1 MFLANWFRPKPRGLV
16 GVDIGS
22 SSVKIAELKKTGTSY
37 RVEALGKADLPPDTI
52 VDGAIIAKLPV
63 AEAVESLF
71 QRKRIRNSRVATSI
85 SGHSVIVKKVALPAL
100 TEQELAQSIQWE
112 AEQYIPFDLAEVNV
126 DYQVV
131 EQTPGEQKLKVIL
144 VAAKKDKI
152 ADYTGVLSMAGKT
165 VAVVD
170 IDAFALQNVYEV
182 NYQPEATSVAAL
194 LDVGASSTNINIVRG
209 TEFLFTR
216 DIAIGGNQYTEFIQ
230 EELGV
235 SREEAEACK
244 TGSADI
250 TPEQAE
256 AVDRILRSVS
266 ENLVLEIEKTLDY
279 FKTTTYAEDIQQML
293 LSGGAGKTRGL
304 RDFLRE
310 SFQFPVE
317 YLDPFRRI
325 QGADRSALG
334 DDPES
339 AGTDFAIAV
348 GLALRTA

>member
-1 MFLANWFRPKPRGLV
+1 MFLSKWLRPKPRGLV

-22 SSVKIAELKKTGTSY
+22 SSVKIAELKKVGNSY
-37 RVEALGKADLPPDTI
+37 SLASIGKADLPPETI

-63 AEAVESLF
+63 ADAIQTLF
-71 QRKRIRNSRVATSI
+71 QQRKVANSRVATSI
-85 SGHSVIVKKVALPAL
+85 SGHSVIVKKVSLPAL
-100 TEQELAQSIQWE
+100 TEEELAQSIRWE
-112 AEQYIPFDLAEVNV
+112 AEQYIPFDLAEVNL
-126 DYQVV
+126 DYQIVDQNPA
-131 EQTPGEQKLKVIL
+131 EHKLRVIL
-144 VAAKKDKI
+144 VAAKKEKI

-165 VAVVD
+165 VSVVD

-182 NYQPEATSVAAL
+182 NYQPDSSTVAAL

-209 TEFLFTR
+209 AEFLFTR

-230 EELGV
+230 EELGLD
-235 SREEAEACK
+235 REAAEECK
-244 TGSADI
+244 LAPPDLD
-250 TPEQAE
+250 PERSQ
-256 AVDRILRSVS
+256 AVDRIIRSVT

-279 FKTTTYAEDIQQML
+279 FKTTTHADDIKQML

-304 RDFLRE
+304 RDFLGE

-325 QGADRSALG
+325 QGVDRSRLG
-334 DDPES
+334 EDPDS
-339 AGTDFAIAV
+339 AGTDYSIAV